1 MMKQAQRHQEIIEL
15 LSQCGFASTEELVT
29 HFDVSP
35 QTIRRDLNELAEQNK
50 IQRHHGG
57 ASLSTASSGLY
68 TAHQVPQL
76 AEKERIAHVVAAR
89 IPDGASLFIDIGSS
103 CEAVARALLDH
114 RDLRIVTNNLN
125 VASILTARD
134 DFTVI
139 IAGGEIRSRDG
150 GIVGEATRDFISQ
163 FRMDYGV
170 MGIAAIDASGDLLS
184 HHYQEVRV
192 TQAIMEHSRTLF
204 LLADHSKFGRQAM
217 VNLGAISLVDVL
229 FTDAEPPQTLCQL
242 MHSQKVVWCVC

>member
-1 MMKQAQRHQEIIEL
+1 MKQAQRHQEIIEL

-35 QTIRRDLNELAEQNK
+35 QTIRRDLNELAQQNK

-57 ASLSTASSGLY
+57 ASLISTNASLY
-68 TAHQVPQL
+68 PAHQVPQQE
-76 AEKERIAHVVAAR
+76 EKERIARVVAAR

-150 GIVGEATRDFISQ
+150 AIVGESTRDFIAQ
-163 FRMDYGV
+163 FRMDFGV
-170 MGIAAIDASGDLLS
+170 VGIAAIDALGDLLN
-184 HHYQEVRV
+184 HHPEVRV
-192 TQAIMEHSRTLF
+192 SQAILAHSRSVF
-204 LLADHSKFGRQAM
+204 LLADHAKFGRHAM
-217 VNLGAISLVDVL
+217 VTLGSISQVDVL
-229 FTDAEPPQTLCQL
+229 FTDAEPPQSLCQL
-242 MHSQKVVWCVC
+242 MQNHKVAWCVC